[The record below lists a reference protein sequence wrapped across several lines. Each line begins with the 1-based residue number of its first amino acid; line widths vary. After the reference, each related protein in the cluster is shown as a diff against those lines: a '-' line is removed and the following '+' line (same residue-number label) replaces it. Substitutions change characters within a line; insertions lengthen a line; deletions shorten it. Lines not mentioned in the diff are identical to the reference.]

1 MEAMERVKQSA
12 NLITSHVCD
21 NISKAYFELVLA
33 DFARQCCW
41 HGPENL
47 AVPYD
52 LQLVFDSAHSPELQ
66 PAGHLSAFVD
76 EPLVN
81 RDFDTIED
89 LDHAVGE
96 RCVALTQQQ
105 VAIRASTLFHWWP
118 YPKTRI
124 RRRK

>member
-52 LQLVFDSAHSPELQ
+52 LQLVFDSAHSLELQ
-66 PAGHLSAFVD
+66 QDLHEKTLGDTVRFMDGFDAHGVGFIVVGGQFEHGDAGVFGLG
-76 EPLVN
+76 
-81 RDFDTIED
+81 
-89 LDHAVGE
+89 GE
-96 RCVALTQQQ
+96 GESPHESPVR
-105 VAIRASTLFHWWP
+105 SEE
-118 YPKTRI
+118 
-124 RRRK
+124 